1 MLYAD
6 DACVV
11 SRSPRWLE
19 RLIAAFVKVF
29 SPLGFIISASK
40 TKTICMPIPRAPAT
54 QIVFNG
60 TGKQNHQRT
69 PFIYLGGAATETPT
83 LLDEIERRIIA
94 RWMSFRCYTRELY
107 DRAKAHLLLN
117 ARRVRSEVVKDLIYG
132 CATWSLP

>member
-19 RLIAAFVKVF
+19 RLIAAFDKVF
-29 SPLGFIISASK
+29 SAFGLIISASK
-40 TKTICMPIPRAPAT
+40 TETMCMPIPRAPAT

-69 PFIYLGGAATETPT
+69 PFLFLGGAATETPT

-94 RWMSFRCYTRELY
+94 RLMRFRCYTRELY
-107 DRAKAHLLLN
+107 DRPKAHLLLK
-117 ARRVRSEVVKDLIYG
+117 ARRVRSEVGEDLIYE
-132 CATWSLP
+132 CATWSPP